1 MELEQEESGLV
12 APLVAQ
18 ALMEDFDERRFVGE
32 SDGMGEAVGVAE
44 YGSELGNSTV
54 DAVMHFGPV
63 TEPTELESELV
74 TELETVGSSDH
85 LHKIDQIVLQVKA
98 GDDQPQ
104 FHMFSE
110 KFGQRPG
117 NMAKNN
123 RSGSTVRRSL

>member
-18 ALMEDFDERRFVGE
+18 VLMEEYDEMRLVGK
-32 SDGMGEAVGVAE
+32 SDGMGEAAGAAE

-54 DAVMHFGPV
+54 DVVVRFGPL

-85 LHKIDQIVLQVKA
+85 LHKIDQIVQQVEVK
-98 GDDQPQ
+98 
-104 FHMFSE
+104 
-110 KFGQRPG
+110 
-117 NMAKNN
+117 
-123 RSGSTVRRSL
+123 

>member
-1 MELEQEESGLV
+1 MELEQEGSGLV

-18 ALMEDFDERRFVGE
+18 VLMEKSDEKLLVGK
-32 SDGMGEAVGVAE
+32 SDGVEEAVGVAE

-85 LHKIDQIVLQVKA
+85 LHKIDQIAQQV
-98 GDDQPQ
+98 
-104 FHMFSE
+104 E
-110 KFGQRPG
+110 
-117 NMAKNN
+117 
-123 RSGSTVRRSL
+123 VE